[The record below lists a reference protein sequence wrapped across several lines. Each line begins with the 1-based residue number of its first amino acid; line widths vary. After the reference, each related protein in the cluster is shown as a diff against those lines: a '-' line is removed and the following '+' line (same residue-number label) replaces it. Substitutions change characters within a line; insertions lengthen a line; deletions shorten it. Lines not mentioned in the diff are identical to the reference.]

1 MAYVFGDT
9 MICDDADTAKRVTFT
24 NGVKS
29 VTLDGDVYDPSGT
42 LSGGSAPSGSGI
54 LVAVQ
59 ELHKVEKELR
69 EARVVLERLEAEA
82 ASGQGKREQWRKLS
96 SELEIKLHQMGL
108 LEAQIEGG
116 NAARVRRYGPLSSP
130 MLLTRVT

>member
-69 EARVVLERLEAEA
+69 EARAVLERLEAEA

-116 NAARVRRYGPLSSP
+116 NAARVRRHGPMPSP